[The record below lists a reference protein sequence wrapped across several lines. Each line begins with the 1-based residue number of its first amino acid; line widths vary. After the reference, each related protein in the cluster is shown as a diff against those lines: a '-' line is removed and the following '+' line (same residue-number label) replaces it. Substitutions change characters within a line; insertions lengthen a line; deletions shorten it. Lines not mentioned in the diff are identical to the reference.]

1 MVYDSE
7 YPRGVSRMGKK
18 VAILGGGNG
27 AFAMASDLALQGFEI
42 RMWSK
47 YFEEFN
53 EIKKTHTIKV
63 SGPLEQGEARIS
75 VITDRMEEAITGADL
90 ICSPIPAF
98 TQSSVAES
106 LLPHIEDGQVIFL
119 APGTFGSFL
128 MYKFLRENGCKKD
141 IAIGETGTLPFLTRK
156 MSPTESRIVV
166 RACNLPTGVFPARKT
181 AEAIEKI
188 RAVFPSV
195 HPVEDALSGAL
206 MNAGPVI
213 HPPLVVL
220 NTGPIEHPAPYDIH
234 NEGTTAGI
242 RKIISL
248 LDEERIAARVG
259 FGYKP
264 NHYPLEDYYDETRP
278 HEWMYPRSSKKL
290 LMESRLWSEKV
301 GYQHRYVTEDI
312 ACGLAFLVSAAD
324 YIGVKVPIAR
334 SLLCL
339 AGGVSG
345 TDFMETGRTLRSLGL
360 SHLSIDEL
368 RRLLKEGF

>member
-1 MVYDSE
+1 MD
-7 YPRGVSRMGKK
+7 KK
-18 VAILGGGNG
+18 VAVLGGGNG

-47 YFEEFN
+47 YPDEFR
-53 EIKKTHTIKV
+53 EIKKTHMIKV
-63 SGPLEQGEARIS
+63 SGPLIQGEAKIS
-75 VITDRMEEAITGADL
+75 VVTDRIEEAIRGADL

-98 TQSSVAES
+98 TQTSVAES

-119 APGTFGSFL
+119 SPGTFGSYL
-128 MYKFLRENGCKKD
+128 MSKRLREMGCRKD

-156 MSPTESRIVV
+156 MSPVESRIVV

-181 AEAIEKI
+181 EEAIEKI

-213 HPPLVVL
+213 HPPLIVL
-220 NTGPIEHPAPYDIH
+220 NTGPIENPAPYDIH
-234 NEGTTAGI
+234 NEGTTPGI

-248 LDEERIAARVG
+248 LDEERIAVREA

-278 HEWMYPRSSKKL
+278 NEWMYPRISKKL
-290 LMESRLWSEKV
+290 LMESRLWYEKID
-301 GYQHRYVTEDI
+301 YKHRYATEDI
-312 ACGLAFLVSAAD
+312 ACGLAFLNSAAD
-324 YIGVKVPIAR
+324 YIGAAIPVAR

-339 AGGVSG
+339 AGGGAGV
-345 TDFMETGRTLRSLGL
+345 DFMKTGRTLQSVGL
-360 SHLSIDEL
+360 SHLPIEEL
-368 RRLLKEGF
+368 RERLREGF